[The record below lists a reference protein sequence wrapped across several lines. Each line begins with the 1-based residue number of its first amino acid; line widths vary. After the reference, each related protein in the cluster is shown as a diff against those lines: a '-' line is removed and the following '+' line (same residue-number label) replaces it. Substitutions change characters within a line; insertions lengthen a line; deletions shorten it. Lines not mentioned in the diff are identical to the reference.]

1 MEEKRN
7 EYRILIWKPEGNDHV
22 EDIGVDEVML
32 QWLKIG
38 WEMTCDMGQCYA
50 VVYQQ

>member
-7 EYRILIWKPEGNDHV
+7 EHRILIRKSEGKDHV
-22 EDIGVDEVML
+22 DDVGVDEVML
-32 QWLKIG
+32 QWLKMG
-38 WEMTCDMGQCYA
+38 WERACDMGQCYA